1 MPTIQVSTKEE
12 LNKAVYELAVL
23 IQKLCKEDSA
33 ASVSRLTDVVQSAS
47 SLIGV
52 TQHLLD

>member
-23 IQKLCKEDSA
+23 IQKLCKGTPNDIDQ
-33 ASVSRLTDVVQSAS
+33 LPGVVQSAS
-47 SLIGV
+47 SLIDV
-52 TQHLLD
+52 TQKMLD